1 MYEFIRL
8 LQQADD
14 VDVDDDQGDMRKKSS
29 TAKIKREGRNIPNLV
44 RFFGC
49 KQHEFDGAHYWVFEH
64 LSACVGLWQLIVSL
78 KLGDDFT
85 IRKGQA
91 SHV

>member
-1 MYEFIRL
+1 MSRRFHALVGTVGQKLTPNMYEFIRL

-49 KQHEFDGAHYWVFEH
+49 KQHEFDGAHY
-64 LSACVGLWQLIVSL
+64 
-78 KLGDDFT
+78 
-85 IRKGQA
+85 
-91 SHV
+91 